1 MLDFTRLRVFKLI
14 FAVKRFLQFEIDN
27 QIKKNNH
34 FLMED
39 VGTSMRLFLAQ
50 KFRNVFVMLKT
61 VETKITITMTQNRV
75 LFLSLLVLFFLHCK
89 LVLKSRLECRKC

>member
-1 MLDFTRLRVFKLI
+1 MLDLSRLRVFKTI
-14 FAVKRFLQFEIDN
+14 FAVKRFLQFEN
-27 QIKKNNH
+27 NHQMKKH

-39 VGTSMRLFLAQ
+39 VGASMRLFLAQ

-61 VETKITITMTQNRV
+61 VETKITITMTENRA